1 MSALD
6 DAAVTC
12 GVSTTEL
19 TLWIER
25 RWILP
30 LRQDSDYVFGE
41 ADLARAGMIAELR
54 RDMGIDDEAMRLAYR
69 LIETPLPITHHNG
82 SAQVVPD
89 GAGGCRFVWITDVQ
103 PDPLAEYIAPLMAQ
117 GIAVIKET
125 MERAATPA

>member
-54 RDMGIDDEAMRLAYR
+54 RDMGIDDEAMPVVLNLLDQIYGMRRRIRQLMDA
-69 LIETPLPITHHNG
+69 LDVLPADQREAILHALDEDRH
-82 SAQVVPD
+82 
-89 GAGGCRFVWITDVQ
+89 
-103 PDPLAEYIAPLMAQ
+103 EH
-117 GIAVIKET
+117 
-125 MERAATPA
+125 